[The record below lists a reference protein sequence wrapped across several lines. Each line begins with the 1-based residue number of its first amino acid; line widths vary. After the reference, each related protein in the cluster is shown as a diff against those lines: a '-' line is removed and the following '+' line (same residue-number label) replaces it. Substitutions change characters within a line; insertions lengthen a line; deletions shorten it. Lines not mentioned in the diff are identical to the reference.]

1 MTENAPN
8 QQTIEAAHARIGP
21 FIHRTP
27 TLTSA
32 SIDAIA
38 GASIFFKCEN
48 LQRIGAFKMRG
59 AANAVLCLSEEHRA
73 KGVATHSSGNHAQ
86 ALAAAAKAVGCRA
99 YIVMPE
105 NAPRVK
111 LDATRGCGAEVTLC
125 AATLQAREDT
135 LAQIAEQTGAAVV
148 HPYNDYRVIAGQ
160 ATAAKELLEEVPEL
174 DVIIAPVGGG
184 GLLSG
189 TALIANYL
197 APPVKIVAAE
207 PEGADDAYRSFTSG
221 EMVPSVNPDTIADG
235 LLASLGS
242 KTFPIIKQYV
252 QHIFTVSDAEIIA
265 AMRLIW
271 ERMKIVVEPSAA
283 VSLAAILKNREY
295 FHGKRVGNIVSG
307 GNVDLAELPFQ
318 DLENQC

>member
-1 MTENAPN
+1 MTETIPD
-8 QQTIEAAHARIGP
+8 QQTIAAAHARIDP
-21 FIHRTP
+21 YIHRTP
-27 TLTSA
+27 VLTSQ
-32 SIDAIA
+32 SIDTVA
-38 GASIFFKCEN
+38 GTSLFFKCEN
-48 LQRIGAFKMRG
+48 LQRVGAFKMRG
-59 AANAVLCLSEEHRA
+59 AANAVLSLSTEERA
-73 KGVATHSSGNHAQ
+73 MGVATHSSGNHAQ
-86 ALAAAAKAVGCRA
+86 ALAAAAKAVGCQA

-111 LDATRGCGAEVTLC
+111 LNAVRGYDADVTLC
-125 AATLQAREDT
+125 AATMQAREYT
-135 LAQIAEQTGAAVV
+135 LAEVVEQTGAAVV

-160 ATAAKELLEEVPEL
+160 ATAAKELLEQVPEL

-197 APPVKIVAAE
+197 APHVKIVAAE

-221 EMVPSVNPDTIADG
+221 KLVPSVNPATIADG

-252 QHIFTVSDAEIIA
+252 QHIFTVSDAEIIN

-271 ERMKIVVEPSAA
+271 ERMKMVVEPSGA
-283 VSLAAILKNREY
+283 VSLAAILKNGEY
-295 FHGKRVGNIVSG
+295 FRGKRVGNIVSG

-318 DLENQC
+318 DLDN